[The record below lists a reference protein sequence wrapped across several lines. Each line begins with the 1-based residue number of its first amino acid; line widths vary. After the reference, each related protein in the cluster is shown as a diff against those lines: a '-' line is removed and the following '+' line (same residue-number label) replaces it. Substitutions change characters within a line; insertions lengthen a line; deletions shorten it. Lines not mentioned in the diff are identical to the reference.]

1 MLEIRTPETRVDA
14 VLLDAAEAVPSDG
27 SALGLVISPGRMQTD
42 PTLPEAGSLEVIVYP
57 RAPMVRSKRAA
68 QEPVR
73 RLKICLEEGEDWPLR
88 EILEQLR
95 ASHGVRRVAVAVRPR
110 LFRALAAAGLV
121 DELSIAWRPV
131 IAGDSLP
138 PITGRDREFL
148 PRGIVLDLLKIE
160 RKEMEYVAR
169 YRVRR
174 AR

>member
-1 MLEIRTPETRVDA
+1 MYV
-14 VLLDAAEAVPSDG
+14 
-27 SALGLVISPGRMQTD
+27 D
-42 PTLPEAGSLEVIVYP
+42 PTLPEAGSLQVIVYP
-57 RAPMVRSKRAA
+57 RAAMVRSKRAA
-68 QEPVR
+68 QEPLR
-73 RLKICLEEGEDWPLR
+73 RLKFDLHEGEDWPLR
-88 EILEQLR
+88 EILEQLL

-110 LFRALAAAGLV
+110 LFRALTVAGLV

-148 PRGIVLDLLKIE
+148 PRGIVLDLLKVE

-169 YRVRR
+169 YRVRD